1 MPKIV
6 DKKRILDMY
15 SSDHS
20 LKEIV
25 DETKYSKTT
34 ILKHLKIN
42 DVWVSKGE
50 KDKEII
56 RKYVDEGKSAIQ
68 VAKEVGLC
76 KNTIAYRLR
85 VNNIQTRT
93 NEVDGETI
101 IELYSSG
108 LLTSEVARIVG
119 CSTCTVT
126 AKLKDAG
133 VSVDNH
139 LLKINDSEL
148 LDIYSSHKSLSKTAA
163 HFKVSTAFIKKRL
176 IKLGIKTFRAKTWD
190 DSCVKEAVELYE
202 RGFSAQEIGNRFG
215 FSHTTILTE
224 LKKLGIKIREK
235 YTEAVRGDGYS
246 KISNAQLGR
255 IKASADIRELSF
267 ELDRDFLFELY
278 TKQDGK
284 CKLSGVDISLPTCYS
299 DFISGN
305 FTASLDRIDSSVGYI
320 KTNVQWVHKS
330 INIMKQAMDDRDF
343 IRWCRKVSDF
353 NL

>member
-15 SSDHS
+15 SSGCS
-20 LKEIV
+20 LKEIE
-25 DETKYSKTT
+25 DQTKYSRTT
-34 ILKHLKIN
+34 ILKHLKLN

-68 VAKEVGLC
+68 VSKEVGLC

-93 NEVDGETI
+93 NEVDSEPI
-101 IELYSSG
+101 IGLYSSG

-126 AKLKDAG
+126 AKLKEAG
-133 VSVDNH
+133 ITIDNH
-139 LLKINDSEL
+139 LLKIGDDEL
-148 LDIYSSHKSLSKTAA
+148 LEIYSSHKSLSKTAA
-163 HFKVSTAFIKKRL
+163 HFKVSTSFIKKKL
-176 IKLGIKTFRAKTWD
+176 IKLGVKTFRSKTWD
-190 DSCVKEAVELYE
+190 DSCVKEAIELYE
-202 RGFSAQEIGNRFG
+202 RGFSAQEIGKKFG

-246 KISNAQLGR
+246 KISNAQFGR
-255 IKASADIRELSF
+255 IKASADVRELSF

-278 TKQDGK
+278 MEQGEK
-284 CKLSGVDISLPTCYS
+284 CKLSGVDISLPSCYS
-299 DFISGN
+299 DFVSGN

-320 KTNVQWVHKS
+320 ETNVQWVHKS

-343 IRWCRKVSDF
+343 IRWCKIVSSF
-353 NL
+353 NP